1 MSTKM
6 TNPPEPERTETV
18 AHGSARPR
26 VLRGKV
32 LVGAGMLEPTRTF
45 TWRGENFT
53 AGKTR
58 VAPEHPV
65 CASEA
70 AALLVPCWSKEDD
83 PRVLEVYERATGRRW
98 DATSRAS
105 APTRTTAGAEPLY
118 GTPEYHRHRQ
128 RLEDDGA
135 APEGSRTS
143 KGAKGDDGAGED
155 DPAAPLRVRDVHRP
169 PARGR
174 DPRVHREAPREEL
187 KREAPLLPQ
196 PGGCEGFR
204 YSIANSSSCPSL

>member
-1 MSTKM
+1 MTRMTKM
-6 TNPPEPERTETV
+6 TTPPEPEWTETV
-18 AHGSARPR
+18 AHGSARGLPSCAAGSWSAPGCSSR
-26 VLRGKV
+26 PGPSR
-32 LVGAGMLEPTRTF
+32 GAGRPSPPGGRASPPSTS
-45 TWRGENFT
+45 
-53 AGKTR
+53 
-58 VAPEHPV
+58 
-65 CASEA
+65 SEA
-70 AALLVPCWSKEDD
+70 PAPLIPCYSKEDD

-174 DPRVHREAPREEL
+174 DPRVQREAPREEL